1 MILFDLK
8 CENNH
13 VFEAWF
19 KDSEA
24 FKSQSE
30 KGIVSCPNC
39 SSVSVKKALM
49 APNVSL
55 ANSDKKKVATNDLA
69 KVQKLL
75 SEAQKTVE
83 DNFDYVGKDFAKEAR
98 KIHYGESE
106 KKNIYG
112 EASEKDSKSLK
123 EEGIAFNQIPWKPK
137 ADA

>member
-24 FKSQSE
+24 FKGQSE
-30 KGIVSCPNC
+30 KGIVSCPSC
-39 SSVSVKKALM
+39 GSTSVKKALM

-55 ANSDKKKVATNDLA
+55 ANSDKKKVTTSDLA
-69 KVQKLL
+69 KVQQLL

-123 EEGIAFNQIPWKPK
+123 DEGIGFNQIPWKPK